1 MVQKVIQNKEKL
13 LEISER
19 KVKLLQSVIDQF
31 DHIESNPIFIDEIND
46 AYMELVESESMI
58 VAEKEITIDCP
69 DCGFECSQIHSFC
82 MACGAKLEHP
92 SGMAV

>member
-46 AYMELVESESMI
+46 AYMELVESE
-58 VAEKEITIDCP
+58 
-69 DCGFECSQIHSFC
+69 
-82 MACGAKLEHP
+82 
-92 SGMAV
+92 